1 MMFLVYGVYG
11 QKKVIWGH
19 GGFDA
24 GSAAGES
31 TIFETTAV
39 ASVTTAAISRVIFLA
54 AVAETSPS
62 PDSAGLVVVVVVV
75 GTIPLDS
82 VL

>member
-1 MMFLVYGVYG
+1 MMFLVYGVWTE
-11 QKKVIWGH
+11 KEIWGH
-19 GGFDA
+19 DGFDA

-31 TIFETTAV
+31 TVFETTAV
-39 ASVTTAAISRVIFLA
+39 ASVTTAALSRVIFLA